1 MTREDIKKEALDFSK
16 RKYGEDYFYPMAKTQ
31 ACCWGFVNGAEWRI
45 NSVWHDITEIPENNR
60 ELLCVTDHGC
70 NVFGPNN
77 TEFKEVV
84 EYFHI
89 KKWAYLEDLVPN
101 TEDCV

>member
-16 RKYGEDYFYPMAKTQ
+16 RKYGEEYQYPMAKTQ
-31 ACCWGFVNGAEWRI
+31 ACCWGFINGAEWRI

-60 ELLCVTDHGC
+60 SLLCVTDHGC

-77 TEFKEVV
+77 TEFKELV

-89 KKWAYLEDLVPN
+89 KKWAYLEDLIPN
-101 TEDCV
+101 TED

>member
-16 RKYGEDYFYPMAKTQ
+16 RKYGEEYQYPMAKTQ

-45 NSVWHDITEIPENNR
+45 NSVWHDITEIPENNMS
-60 ELLCVTDHGC
+60 LLCVTDHGC

-89 KKWAYLEDLVPN
+89 KKWAYLEDLIPN
-101 TEDCV
+101 TED